1 MRESV
6 SDTVLITIQPI
17 NDAPVMN
24 AIADTM
30 INEDQEVM
38 IALSG
43 SDVDGDTLSFVVEPV
58 EHIDSYLSGD
68 GSLLNLIPEPNWFGE
83 ADIVVNVLDGSGLTD
98 STEFTLIVTAVDDD
112 PVQEGYL
119 ADMDFNE
126 DFEDPWTINLNEVF
140 TDIDGELSFTT
151 YMEDPTVIGVD
162 LIEGILSF
170 YALELSL
177 IHI

>member
-1 MRESV
+1 MS
-6 SDTVLITIQPI
+6 S
-17 NDAPVMN
+17 
-24 AIADTM
+24 
-30 INEDQEVM
+30 
-38 IALSG
+38 
-43 SDVDGDTLSFVVEPV
+43 
-58 EHIDSYLSGD
+58 
-68 GSLLNLIPEPNWFGE
+68 
-83 ADIVVNVLDGSGLTD
+83 DGSGLTD

-151 YMEDPTVIGVD
+151 YIEDPTVIGVD

-170 YALELSL
+170 YALEDANGTTEMIVTHRIQCGPPLVTP
-177 IHI
+177 